1 MIWQEMIKPPEIP
14 SVEQTKAVDRLEA
27 RKSAYGRAKVVP
39 RIISASA
46 AGLAISAAIAL
57 VTLSLIHCF
66 QPNFLPWTIKSAVPL
81 ILIGVAFA
89 SFQFALPRTRCQLLL
104 GSSVS
109 VAFILWGTEQ
119 FLVNQ
124 AIVSVIDD
132 LVVFLFVIDL
142 GIVICGSL
150 RRKNGETGLSG

>member
-1 MIWQEMIKPPEIP
+1 MKIEAAPGKHLHSGGCPESPGFAAESVAVIP
-14 SVEQTKAVDRLEA
+14 
-27 RKSAYGRAKVVP
+27 KV
-39 RIISASA
+39 ISAIA
-46 AGLAISAAIAL
+46 VVLAISAAFLLIAL
-57 VTLSLIHCF
+57 RLIHYI
-66 QPNFLPWTIKSAVPL
+66 QPNLVQWTFKSAVPL